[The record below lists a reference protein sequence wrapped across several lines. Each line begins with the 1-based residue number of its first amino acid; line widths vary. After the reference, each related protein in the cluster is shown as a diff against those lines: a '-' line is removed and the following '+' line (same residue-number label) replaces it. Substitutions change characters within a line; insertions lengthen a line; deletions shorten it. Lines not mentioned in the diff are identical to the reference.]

1 MGHAKGWAHGVL
13 LDRNA
18 SPAQERYSQS
28 RGWWWRRMGTRPN
41 LVCYDRTATSILVIG
56 ANVVANVPRPQEQ
69 KSYVIALTLAYSLFS
84 RDMARHAVVSER
96 LDLQVAVGADG
107 FCDMGRLLLVSAAPF
122 TNGVRDPA
130 KSSGQLAAQ
139 R

>member
-1 MGHAKGWAHGVL
+1 
-13 LDRNA
+13 
-18 SPAQERYSQS
+18 
-28 RGWWWRRMGTRPN
+28 MGTRPN